1 MLKVGI
7 TGGIGSG
14 KSIVSSIFKAIGIP
28 VFDADQTAKK
38 IMQEDA
44 DVKQQLISTFGK
56 EVFEHNQLN
65 RKYLANLVFNDS
77 FLLEKL
83 NAIVHPATIQSGLNW
98 AAKQDSPYVLRE
110 AALLFEAGSTV
121 DLDIIIGVY
130 APLAIRIQRVMQR
143 DNVSKQEVLNR
154 MSKQINEE
162 VKMKLCDFVIIND
175 GREALIP
182 QVLKLHH
189 IFLAKATA
197 QLK

>member
-7 TGGIGSG
+7 TGGIGCG

-28 VFDADQTAKK
+28 VFDADQAAKK

-44 DVKQQLISTFGK
+44 VVKQQLISTFGT

-65 RKYLANLVFNDS
+65 KKYLANLVFNDS

-83 NAIVHPATIQSGLNW
+83 NAIVHPATIQAGLNW
-98 AAKQDSPYVLRE
+98 AAKQNSPYVLRE

-121 DLDIIIGVY
+121 DLDVVIGVF
-130 APLAIRIQRVMQR
+130 APLVVRIQRVMQR

-154 MSKQINEE
+154 MSKQIDDTI
-162 VKMKLCDFVIIND
+162 KMKLCDYVIIND

-189 IFLAKATA
+189 IFLAKAKA
-197 QLK
+197 QLV